1 VLSIIGEH
9 QEKESLSNTMER
21 SKMSAPREA
30 ALSSF
35 AAPSTGN
42 RSMSKSS
49 HVRVVARIRP
59 MNDQEQQ
66 HGIAALQ
73 PIVPEQAMSPQ
84 KENLPQQQQHS
95 SPPRAARKGP
105 FKFLTPSRKKNKPAS
120 SSTPQRAANDATP
133 VIRNGQNHLTAPSPG
148 RPPVS
153 SSLHVESYGTA
164 KSLSAQHKVFDL
176 DAVFAPQASQKEV
189 YDRSVGDAVRR
200 NIFSGYNTTII
211 AYGQT
216 GSGKT
221 YTMGGKR
228 EADLANSMEACS
240 PTNSNSSSKSL
251 VGMLKTSSSKSV
263 NSASEDTSAQESSS
277 FTIEEEDGII
287 PRAVHDLFKA
297 KQRHESAGEVSIQ
310 LTYLEIYN
318 DELRDLLVDGGD
330 EPENLKLCDHGDDGI
345 VVKGL
350 TCVTVK
356 STATVKQLMESAAKR
371 RTTAS
376 TRMNM
381 RSSRS
386 HAICSLLVTI
396 NPATQT
402 GSNQSSS
409 MSTRAEVITGKLT
422 LVDLAG
428 SERIKETG
436 VSGIHQQESININK
450 DLFVLGKVISS
461 LAEKTKASRSKV
473 HVPYRDSKL
482 TRLLRDSLGGNCCTV
497 MVACVSPTQK
507 NLDESINTLRYA
519 ERTRTITNAVKQ
531 NVFKAAMTPAECAAM
546 RGENKMLK
554 SKVQELVKR
563 IQLLEQ
569 KMGDADGLSLASN
582 FTMDDLSLG
591 ASIEEREPIKV
602 ESTVTESTSTAKTD
616 STKDELVSDAQWDAK
631 NLALMS
637 LDLEISEKKEI
648 VKKLRAETTE
658 LEAALI
664 SAKTES
670 GPLQDSSPSVGAP
683 SLGAT
688 AAPGTRIEMVTMSNA
703 TAHDGALEQQSRQ
716 HAMAIRVLEAKV
728 QSLIEVNGGLRKE
741 LSSQRQQM
749 ELNQEEEKDNKEKIE
764 ALILQLEF
772 EQKRIA
778 EHESSLRKTQ
788 QELSQAVEER
798 DGYRMKI
805 AIQADEIAKRETE
818 MAAMKKQLE
827 EIGQLRFALSF
838 SEQQVEELRK
848 AAREKEN
855 QSLAHSIAQG
865 EAESNPKGV
874 LTAHNINVEV
884 THQQNESHKATES
897 KNLPNEDD
905 GAISA
910 NPVDCDSSFD
920 TAGQDSEGSD
930 HKAIRLQAAKML
942 FFANKA
948 IERGRDS
955 RSVCSS
961 LASSNGTELKPE
973 MTKIRTMLNE
983 RTSSAPPLPS
993 GKPPVPGKPP
1003 RAVGSK
1009 RSPVKA
1015 SPVIPN
1021 EDGPVISNLDQ
1032 ISSMNECL
1040 CSKDPEYVN
1049 FFLPKLG
1056 ATCSCGLN
1064 DANNVSMTEGD
1075 DPLALAS
1082 ILREWQVDF
1091 LDSVDIHTAKE
1102 LVQVYNLKG
1111 GLLAKEMRKW
1121 RRKQRLAS
1129 VKTASCAI
1137 ALHIWTRTCKAV
1149 IKSVQKQIAE
1159 GAKIVKRPAI
1169 LEVAWT
1175 SDNNTAV
1182 SSLGSSLAEF

>member
-1 VLSIIGEH
+1 
-9 QEKESLSNTMER
+9 
-21 SKMSAPREA
+21 MSAPREA

-84 KENLPQQQQHS
+84 KENQPQQQQHS

-105 FKFLTPSRKKNKPAS
+105 FKFLTPRKKN
-120 SSTPQRAANDATP
+120 TQRAANDATP
-133 VIRNGQNHLTAPSPG
+133 VIRNGQNHLAAPSPG
-148 RPPVS
+148 QPPVS
-153 SSLHVESYGTA
+153 SLSRVESYGTA

-200 NIFSGYNTTII
+200 NIFRGYNTTII

-228 EADLANSMEACS
+228 EADLANNMEACS
-240 PTNSNSSSKSL
+240 PTNSNSSSKNL
-251 VGMLKTSSSKSV
+251 VGMLKTNSSKSV
-263 NSASEDTSAQESSS
+263 NSSSEGISAQESSS
-277 FTIEEEDGII
+277 FTIEEDDGII

-330 EPENLKLCDHGDDGI
+330 EPENLKLCDHGDDGV

-356 STATVKQLMESAAKR
+356 STELVKQLMESAAKR

-396 NPATQT
+396 DPATQS
-402 GSNQSSS
+402 GLNQSSS
-409 MSTRAEVITGKLT
+409 MSTRAEVITAKLT

-436 VSGIHQQESININK
+436 VSGLHQQESININK

-507 NLDESINTLRYA
+507 NLDESVNTLRYA

-563 IQLLEQ
+563 VQLLEQ
-569 KMGDADGLSLASN
+569 KAGDADGLSLASN

-591 ASIEEREPIKV
+591 ASIEERDPIKV

-616 STKDELVSDAQWDAK
+616 STKDESISDAQLDAK

-648 VKKLRAETTE
+648 VRKLRAETTE

-670 GPLQDSSPSVGAP
+670 RPLQDSSPSVGAP

-703 TAHDGALEQQSRQ
+703 TAHASEQQSRQ
-716 HAMAIRVLEAKV
+716 HAKAIRVLETKV
-728 QSLIEVNGGLRKE
+728 QSLIEVNEGLRQE

-749 ELNQEEEKDNKEKIE
+749 ELNQEEEKDNKEKID

-818 MAAMKKQLE
+818 IAAMKKQLE

-874 LTAHNINVEV
+874 LTAHNINMEV
-884 THQQNESHKATES
+884 THQQNESHKASES
-897 KNLPNEDD
+897 KNPPNEDD

-973 MTKIRTMLNE
+973 MSKIRTMLNE
-983 RTSSAPPLPS
+983 RASSAPPLPS

-1009 RSPVKA
+1009 RSPAKA
-1015 SPVIPN
+1015 PPVMPDEN
-1021 EDGPVISNLDQ
+1021 GPVISNLDQ

-1075 DPLALAS
+1075 DPLALAN
-1082 ILREWQVDF
+1082 ILRDWQVDF

-1111 GLLAKEMRKW
+1111 GLLSKEMRKW